1 MEFKDK
7 RIIVT
12 GGTRGI
18 GKSIALSFAHEGA
31 WVAVNYSSDDESAAT
46 TEKELARLTPKF
58 RIFKADVSSRPDVEK
73 MTKTILDEWEHVD
86 ILVNN
91 AGIINDKLL
100 MFLNED
106 DWERVIDVN
115 LKGTYLFSRAIIKT
129 MIGRKFGRIINI
141 TSPSALQGRAGQ
153 TNYAASKG
161 GIISFTKS
169 LAKEMAHLGIT
180 VNAVCPGVITT
191 PMTANLNQEI
201 KCDITDRIPMRRLGR
216 PEEVAEAVLFLAS
229 PEAAYITGQVLAV
242 DGGLT

>member
-115 LKGTYLFSRAIIKT
+115 LKGTYLFSKAIIKT

-169 LAKEMAHLGIT
+169 LAKEMARLGIT
-180 VNAVCPGVITT
+180 VNAVCPGIIAT

-201 KCDITDRIPMRRLGR
+201 KCDITDKIPMRRLGR
-216 PEEVAEAVLFLAS
+216 PEEVAGAVLFLAS
-229 PEAAYITGQVLAV
+229 KKAAYITGQILAV

>member
-115 LKGTYLFSRAIIKT
+115 LKGTYLFSKAIIKT

-169 LAKEMAHLGIT
+169 LAKEMARLGIT

-201 KCDITDRIPMRRLGR
+201 KCDITDKIPMRRLGR
-216 PEEVAEAVLFLAS
+216 PEEVAGAVLFLAS
-229 PEAAYITGQVLAV
+229 KKAAYITGQILAV

>member
-31 WVAVNYSSDDESAAT
+31 WVAANYSSDDESAAT

-58 RIFKADVSSRPDVEK
+58 RVFKADVSSRPDVEK
-73 MTKTILDEWEHVD
+73 MIKTIIDEWEHVD

-129 MIGRKFGRIINI
+129 MIGRKFGRIVNI

-169 LAKEMAHLGIT
+169 LAKEMARLGIT

-229 PEAAYITGQVLAV
+229 PKAAYITGQVLAV

>member
-73 MTKTILDEWEHVD
+73 MTKTIIDEWEHVD

-115 LKGTYLFSRAIIKT
+115 LKGTYLFSKAIIKT

-169 LAKEMAHLGIT
+169 LAKEMARLGIT

-201 KCDITDRIPMRRLGR
+201 KCDITDKIPMRRLGR
-216 PEEVAEAVLFLAS
+216 PEEVAGAVLFLAS
-229 PEAAYITGQVLAV
+229 QKAAYITGQILAV

>member
-73 MTKTILDEWEHVD
+73 MTKTIIDEWEHVD

-115 LKGTYLFSRAIIKT
+115 LKGTYLFSKAIIKT

-169 LAKEMAHLGIT
+169 LAKEMARLGIT

-201 KCDITDRIPMRRLGR
+201 KCDITDKIPMRRLGR
-216 PEEVAEAVLFLAS
+216 PEEVAGAVLFLAS
-229 PEAAYITGQVLAV
+229 KKAAYITGQILAV

>member
-7 RIIVT
+7 RVIVT

-46 TEKELARLTPKF
+46 TEKELARLTPKY
-58 RIFKADVSSRPDVEK
+58 RVFKADVSSRTDVEK
-73 MTKTILDEWEHVD
+73 MIKTIINEWEHVD
-86 ILVNN
+86 ILINN

-115 LKGTYLFSRAIIKT
+115 LKGTYLLSRAIIKT
-129 MIGRKFGRIINI
+129 MIERKFGRIINI

-169 LAKEMAHLGIT
+169 LAKEIARLGIT
-180 VNAVCPGVITT
+180 VNAVSPGVITT

-229 PEAAYITGQVLAV
+229 PKATYITGQVLAV

>member
-73 MTKTILDEWEHVD
+73 MIKTIIDEWEHVD

-169 LAKEMAHLGIT
+169 LAKEMARLGIT

-201 KCDITDRIPMRRLGR
+201 KCDITDKIPMRRLGR
-216 PEEVAEAVLFLAS
+216 PEEVAGAVLFLAS
-229 PEAAYITGQVLAV
+229 QKAAYITGQILAV

>member
-73 MTKTILDEWEHVD
+73 MIKTIIDEWEHVD

-169 LAKEMAHLGIT
+169 LAKEMARLGIT

-201 KCDITDRIPMRRLGR
+201 KCDITDKIPMRRLGR
-216 PEEVAEAVLFLAS
+216 PEEVAGAVLFLAS
-229 PEAAYITGQVLAV
+229 KKAAYITGQILAV

>member
-169 LAKEMAHLGIT
+169 LAKEMARLGIT

-201 KCDITDRIPMRRLGR
+201 KCDITDKIPMRRLGR
-216 PEEVAEAVLFLAS
+216 PEEVAGAVLFLAS
-229 PEAAYITGQVLAV
+229 KKAAYITGQILAV

>member
-73 MTKTILDEWEHVD
+73 MTKTIIDEWEHVD

-169 LAKEMAHLGIT
+169 LAKEMARLGIT

-201 KCDITDRIPMRRLGR
+201 KCDITDKIPMRRLGR
-216 PEEVAEAVLFLAS
+216 PEEVAGAVLFLAS
-229 PEAAYITGQVLAV
+229 KKAAYITGQILAV

>member
-169 LAKEMAHLGIT
+169 LAKEMARLGIT
-180 VNAVCPGVITT
+180 VNAVCPGVIAT

-201 KCDITDRIPMRRLGR
+201 KCDITDKIPMRRLGR
-216 PEEVAEAVLFLAS
+216 PEEVAGAVLFLAS
-229 PEAAYITGQVLAV
+229 KKAAYITGQILAV

>member
-18 GKSIALSFAHEGA
+18 GKSIALSFAHKGA

-73 MTKTILDEWEHVD
+73 MIKTIIDEWEHVD

-129 MIGRKFGRIINI
+129 MIARKFGRIINI

-169 LAKEMAHLGIT
+169 LAKEMARLGIT
-180 VNAVCPGVITT
+180 VNAVCPGVIAT

-229 PEAAYITGQVLAV
+229 PKAAYITGQVLAV

>member
-18 GKSIALSFAHEGA
+18 GKSMALSFANEGA

-73 MTKTILDEWEHVD
+73 MIKTIIDEWEHVD

-115 LKGTYLFSRAIIKT
+115 LKGTYLFS
-129 MIGRKFGRIINI
+129 
-141 TSPSALQGRAGQ
+141 
-153 TNYAASKG
+153 
-161 GIISFTKS
+161 
-169 LAKEMAHLGIT
+169 
-180 VNAVCPGVITT
+180 
-191 PMTANLNQEI
+191 
-201 KCDITDRIPMRRLGR
+201 
-216 PEEVAEAVLFLAS
+216 
-229 PEAAYITGQVLAV
+229 
-242 DGGLT
+242 

>member
-1 MEFKDK
+1 
-7 RIIVT
+7 
-12 GGTRGI
+12 
-18 GKSIALSFAHEGA
+18 
-31 WVAVNYSSDDESAAT
+31 
-46 TEKELARLTPKF
+46 
-58 RIFKADVSSRPDVEK
+58 
-73 MTKTILDEWEHVD
+73 
-86 ILVNN
+86 
-91 AGIINDKLL
+91 

-129 MIGRKFGRIINI
+129 MIARKFGRIINI

-169 LAKEMAHLGIT
+169 LAKEMARLGIT

-229 PEAAYITGQVLAV
+229 AEASYITGQVLAV

>member
-46 TEKELARLTPKF
+46 TEKELARLTPKY
-58 RIFKADVSSRPDVEK
+58 RVFKADVSSRTDVEK
-73 MTKTILDEWEHVD
+73 MIKTIIDEWEHVD
-86 ILVNN
+86 ILINN

-115 LKGTYLFSRAIIKT
+115 LKGTYLLSRAIIKT

-169 LAKEMAHLGIT
+169 LAKEMARLGIT

-229 PEAAYITGQVLAV
+229 PKAAYITGQVLAV

>member
-18 GKSIALSFAHEGA
+18 GKSVALSFAHEGA
-31 WVAVNYSSDDESAAT
+31 WVAVNYSSDEKSAAAT
-46 TEKELARLTPKF
+46 KKELVRLTPKC

-73 MTKTILDEWEHVD
+73 MIKTIIGEWEHVD

-106 DWERVIDVN
+106 DWERVINVN

-169 LAKEMAHLGIT
+169 LAKEMARLGIT

-201 KCDITDRIPMRRLGR
+201 KCDITDRIPMRRLCR

-229 PEAAYITGQVLAV
+229 PKAAYITGQVLAV